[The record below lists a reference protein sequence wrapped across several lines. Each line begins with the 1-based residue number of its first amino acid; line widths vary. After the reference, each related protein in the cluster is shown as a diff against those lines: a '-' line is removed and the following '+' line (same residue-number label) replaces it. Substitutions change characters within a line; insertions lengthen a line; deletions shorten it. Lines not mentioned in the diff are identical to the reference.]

1 MEDGDGGEGGV
12 DGTED
17 AALGL
22 GFLGFRR
29 LTPAEPACGTDF
41 VPGDR
46 VELSADGF
54 APNSTVKL
62 QVVGVS
68 VLETSLPSVDLP
80 SVVAD
85 AEGRIKTVWTI
96 PDPAGQPDSSVP
108 RLYSAAAGGTDP
120 AGSDFLANMFLPL
133 IAYPGSKPCVLDD
146 AAVTSLG
153 RPVRIAVLSN
163 DTAPQGGTMDPASI
177 LVEEPVTG
185 GEFVLNPADGSL
197 TFTPDPGFYG
207 TTVAHYRVSD
217 GWGLVFRAEIVVTVN
232 AGCTVTGAA
241 GAVEIAGTDGDDVIC
256 VPDPSDRAAF
266 HIIDAKGGNDVILAG
281 NGVEWIY
288 GGPGED
294 EIHAREGKD
303 TIEAGPGIDT
313 IYSGAGYDTIYSTDT
328 ADTIIDDPDDY
339 ELIIVQD

>member
-1 MEDGDGGEGGV
+1 M
-12 DGTED
+12 
-17 AALGL
+17 
-22 GFLGFRR
+22 
-29 LTPAEPACGTDF
+29 
-41 VPGDR
+41 
-46 VELSADGF
+46 
-54 APNSTVKL
+54 
-62 QVVGVS
+62 
-68 VLETSLPSVDLP
+68 
-80 SVVAD
+80 
-85 AEGRIKTVWTI
+85 
-96 PDPAGQPDSSVP
+96 
-108 RLYSAAAGGTDP
+108 
-120 AGSDFLANMFLPL
+120 
-133 IAYPGSKPCVLDD
+133 
-146 AAVTSLG
+146 
-153 RPVRIAVLSN
+153 
-163 DTAPQGGTMDPASI
+163 DTASV

-207 TTVAHYRVSD
+207 TTTAHYRVSD

-241 GAVEIAGTDGDDVIC
+241 GATDIAGTDGDDVIC
-256 VPDPSDRAAF
+256 VPDPSDRTAF

-303 TIEAGPGIDT
+303 IINAGPGIDT
-313 IYSGAGYDTIYSTDT
+313 VYSGAGYDTIYSTNT